1 MKSGIERFHSL
12 DVLRGVAALSVVF
25 WHWQHFF
32 YSGATRNYPLE
43 RMPFIDVFFLL
54 YAKGWLAVELFFSLS
69 GFIFFWLY
77 SRAIAQG
84 TVSAREFFVLRFSR
98 LYPLHFATLL
108 IVAGGQLAYHHLAGI
123 YFIYP
128 ANDGYHFLLNLLF
141 VSSWGLEKGWSFN
154 APVWSV
160 SVEVFLY
167 LLFFIVCRL
176 WPARLLGLLAMAA
189 VGFLAVKQ
197 IHAPLGRGI
206 GGFYLGGC
214 AYLVYEWIVARG
226 HVRSAAIGLAG
237 ASAALWLLSLLVVR
251 DYLYGTAV
259 PLLAPLQRID
269 GYWPTVVLTFPL
281 TLLSLALLEHW
292 RGTLGRRAAFL
303 GDISYSSY
311 MLHFPLQLCFAL
323 LAAHWSIDS
332 AAFYSPYMLI
342 LFFAVLIA
350 LSAASHRFF
359 ELPLQR
365 WLRSARPLAH
375 ELRH

>member
-1 MKSGIERFHSL
+1 MKSAIERFHSL
-12 DVLRGVAALSVVF
+12 DLLRGVAALSVVF

-32 YSGATRNYPLE
+32 YSGTGRNYPLE
-43 RMPFIDVFFLL
+43 RMPLVDVFFLL

-77 SRAIAQG
+77 SRAIAQR
-84 TVSAREFFVLRFSR
+84 TVSAREFFLRRFSR

-108 IVAGGQLAYHHLAGI
+108 AVAAGQLAYLHLVGR
-123 YFIYP
+123 YFIYSN
-128 ANDGYHFLLNLLF
+128 NDAYHFGLNLLF
-141 VSSWGLEKGWSFN
+141 ISSWGLEKGWSFN

-189 VGFLAVKQ
+189 LGFLAVKQ
-197 IHAPLGRGI
+197 IYAPLGRGI

-214 AYLVYEWIVARG
+214 AYLAYEWIVARG
-226 HVRSAAIGLAG
+226 HVRFAAITLGC
-237 ASAALWLLSLLVVR
+237 ASVALWLVSVLVLR
-251 DYLYGTAV
+251 DFLYGTSLPA
-259 PLLAPLQRID
+259 LAPLQQID
-269 GYWPTVVLTFPL
+269 GYWPTVILTFPL
-281 TLLSLALLEHW
+281 TILALALVEHW
-292 RGTLGRRAAFL
+292 RGTLGRRAALL

-311 MLHFPLQLCFAL
+311 MIHFPLQLAFAL
-323 LAAHWSIDS
+323 FAALGSVDS
-332 AAFYSPYMLI
+332 TVFYSPYMLI